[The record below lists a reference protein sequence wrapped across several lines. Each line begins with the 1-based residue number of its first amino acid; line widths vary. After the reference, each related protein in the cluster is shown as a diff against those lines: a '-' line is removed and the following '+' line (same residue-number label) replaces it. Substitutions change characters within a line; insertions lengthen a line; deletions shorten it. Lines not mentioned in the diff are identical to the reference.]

1 MYNDNIDFVNNKKKS
16 VSSNILKKCFINS
29 LNLIENDNQ
38 CAWKYKSLTFYEFLN
53 AIQNV
58 GYEMFSKNKTKIKID
73 KFIYNMILKICRT

>member
-1 MYNDNIDFVNNKKKS
+1 MYNDNIDFVNNKKNS

-29 LNLIENDNQ
+29 LDLIENDNQ

-58 GYEMFSKNKTKIKID
+58 GNEMFLKNKTKIEID